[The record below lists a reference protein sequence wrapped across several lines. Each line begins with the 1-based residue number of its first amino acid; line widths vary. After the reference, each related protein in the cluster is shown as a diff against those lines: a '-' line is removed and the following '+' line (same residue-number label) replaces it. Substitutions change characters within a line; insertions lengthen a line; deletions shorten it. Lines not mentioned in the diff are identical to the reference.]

1 MTRLWNSPH
10 FTLTMAMW
18 MWAGHTVAAR
28 LSVDEMSP
36 MTMMG
41 LRWFACL
48 AILVFIF
55 RRQMLAVWPQVLERL
70 GWVAMMGGFG
80 MAGFT
85 FFFIL
90 AAQHTTAVNLGIT
103 QSSVPAIVMLL
114 SLMMFGTRIGVIQ
127 LVGLA
132 VSLIGVMVLVTG
144 GSLGAL
150 RGLTFNSGDI
160 LMLVA
165 CICYAGYTVGLGKRI
180 NMPPALMLSFFAVP
194 ASAFFAVAMGVEF
207 WRGTMLLPGP
217 KGLAIVAY
225 CAIFPSMLAQIF
237 FMRGVELAGANR
249 SGFYLNLIPLFS
261 ALMAVFFLSETL
273 YPYHAISMA
282 MVLGGIYLAERH
294 KPEAAPKTQ
303 PD

>member
-18 MWAGHTVAAR
+18 MWAGHTIAAR
-28 LSVDEMSP
+28 LSVGEMSP

-41 LRWFACL
+41 LRWISCL
-48 AILVFIF
+48 LILIFIF
-55 RRQMLAVWPQVLERL
+55 RRQMVAVWPQVRARI
-70 GWVAMMGGFG
+70 GWVLMMGGFG

-103 QSSVPAIVMLL
+103 QSAVPAIVMLM
-114 SLMMFGTRIGVIQ
+114 SLAVFGTRIGMIQ
-127 LVGLA
+127 IIGLA
-132 VSLIGVMVLVTG
+132 VSLVGVTVLVTG
-144 GSLGAL
+144 GSWQAL
-150 RGLTFNSGDI
+150 RGLTFNPGDV

-165 CICYAGYTVGLGKRI
+165 CVCYAGYTVGLGKRI
-180 NMPPALMLSFFAVP
+180 EMSPALMLSFFAIP
-194 ASAFFAVAMGVEF
+194 ATMVFAVFMGVEF
-207 WRGTMLLPGP
+207 WRGTMILPGA

-249 SGFYLNLIPLFS
+249 SGFYLNLIPVFS

-273 YPYHAISMA
+273 YLYHGLSMA
-282 MVLGGIYLAERH
+282 MVLGGIYLAEKH
-294 KPEAAPKTQ
+294 KPG
-303 PD
+303 